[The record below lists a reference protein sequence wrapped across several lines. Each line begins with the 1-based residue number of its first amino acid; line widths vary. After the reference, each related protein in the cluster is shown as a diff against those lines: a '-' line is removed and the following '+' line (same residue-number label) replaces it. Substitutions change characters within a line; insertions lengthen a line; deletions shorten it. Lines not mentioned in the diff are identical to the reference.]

1 MWYGFRSLSPSRRC
15 IAGFS
20 VVRVTPAM
28 DPPASTFPATG
39 LASHDRDSMSDFP
52 GSHPHELLDLIEGWK
67 LASCSSWSTETFT
80 NLLRWIRERIP
91 VESLTL
97 FELEPESND
106 LVQRARVQ
114 STVGISTVGLSTEE
128 ITSGVN
134 TATAYAAG
142 GNVTLESVRRPCSEA
157 KWNELIKWVATGEL
171 LKQASPRR
179 SGKLAFLVPEDI
191 SGAAIAGVLKSPLGG
206 EDRKEQ
212 TTTRSTIGAVVFEI
226 SHGRSLR
233 SEQLQWLQQW
243 THPLWLLLVRH
254 SADATLSAPPSHAS
268 TIASNNTLAIN
279 EDTKTLRQMIVG
291 AESGLKAVMERVQLV
306 ASSDVPVLI
315 LGDTGTGKEVVA
327 RAIHTRSPRA
337 SKPFLRV
344 NCGAIPPELID
355 SQLFG
360 HERGS
365 FTGASDQRKGWFER
379 ADGGTLFLDEIGELP
394 LAAQVRLLRVLQEH
408 HIERVGGQETIHVDV
423 RIVAAT
429 HRDLAAMVHE
439 KTFRE
444 DLWYRINMFP
454 ILLPRLCERLE
465 DIPALAKHFV
475 RKAAASFGF
484 PYVELSI
491 SDIDRLLEYHWPG
504 NIREL
509 QAVIDRAVILGRG
522 VKLDIATALGI
533 GLTQRFTPAVPE
545 SDEPTFYE
553 VIPETPVS
561 RLAAPIAPAI
571 SPADNRVD
579 SLNEA
584 IRRHIERALILAK
597 GQIEGKRGA
606 AHQLNINPHTL
617 RAKMRKL
624 GIRWSDFR
632 NDD

>member
-1 MWYGFRSLSPSRRC
+1 
-15 IAGFS
+15 
-20 VVRVTPAM
+20 
-28 DPPASTFPATG
+28 
-39 LASHDRDSMSDFP
+39 MSDFP
-52 GSHPHELLDLIEGWK
+52 DHQNPELHDLVEGWK
-67 LASCSSWSTETFT
+67 LASCSSWTPETFAE
-80 NLLRWIRERIP
+80 LLRWVRERIP
-91 VESLTL
+91 VASFTL
-97 FELEPESND
+97 FELETASSE

-114 STVGISTVGLSTEE
+114 AS
-128 ITSGVN
+128 SGN
-134 TATAYAAG
+134 ATG
-142 GNVTLESVRRPCSEA
+142 GNASVESLRRPCSEA
-157 KWNELIKWVATGEL
+157 KWNELNKWVGTGEF
-171 LKQASPRR
+171 LKQASPKR
-179 SGKLAFLVPEDI
+179 SGKLAFLVPDDA
-191 SGAAIAGVLKSPLGG
+191 SGAVIAGVLKSPLAWR
-206 EDRKEQ
+206 DRDG
-212 TTTRSTIGAVVFEI
+212 TPPTGSTIGAVVYEI
-226 SHGRSLR
+226 AHGRSLR
-233 SEQLQWLQQW
+233 NEQLQWLQQW
-243 THPLWLLLVRH
+243 THPLWLLLDRNA
-254 SADATLSAPPSHAS
+254 STSTPSAPPTHPN
-268 TIASNNTLAIN
+268 TIATNNALTTN

-429 HRDLAAMVHE
+429 HRDLATMVHE

-491 SDIDRLLEYHWPG
+491 GDIDRLLEYDWPG

-553 VIPETPVS
+553 VIPETPAS
-561 RLAAPIAPAI
+561 RLAVTASPTI
-571 SPADNRVD
+571 SASDTRVD

-606 AHQLNINPHTL
+606 AQVLNINPHTL

-624 GIRWSDFR
+624 SIRWSDYR
-632 NDD
+632 DDD

>member
-1 MWYGFRSLSPSRRC
+1 
-15 IAGFS
+15 
-20 VVRVTPAM
+20 
-28 DPPASTFPATG
+28 
-39 LASHDRDSMSDFP
+39 MSDFP
-52 GSHPHELLDLIEGWK
+52 DQQTPELHDLIEGWK
-67 LASCSSWSTETFT
+67 LASCSPWTSETFAE
-80 NLLRWIRERIP
+80 LLRWIRERIP

-97 FELEPESND
+97 VEWEPATTE

-114 STVGISTVGLSTEE
+114 ASNSNAIGC
-128 ITSGVN
+128 N
-134 TATAYAAG
+134 A
-142 GNVTLESVRRPCSEA
+142 SVDSERRSCSEA
-157 KWNELIKWVATGEL
+157 KWNELNKWIATGEL
-171 LKQASPRR
+171 LKQASPKR
-179 SGKLAFLVPEDI
+179 SGKLAFLVPEEVT
-191 SGAAIAGVLKSPLGG
+191 GAAIAGVLKSPLAWRERGDSLPTG
-206 EDRKEQ
+206 
-212 TTTRSTIGAVVFEI
+212 SAIGAIVFEI

-233 SEQLQWLQQW
+233 NEQIQWLQQW
-243 THPLWLLLVRH
+243 THPLWLLLDRN
-254 SADATLSAPPSHAS
+254 SSNSTSSAPSSHANA
-268 TIASNNTLAIN
+268 IAASNTLAIN

-429 HRDLAAMVHE
+429 HRDLATMVHG

-454 ILLPRLCERLE
+454 ILLPRLCERLG

-553 VIPETPVS
+553 VIPETPAS
-561 RLAAPIAPAI
+561 RLAAPVSPAI
-571 SPADNRVD
+571 STSDTRVD

-606 AHQLNINPHTL
+606 AQQLNINPHTL

-632 NDD
+632 DDD

>member
-1 MWYGFRSLSPSRRC
+1 MSTSP
-15 IAGFS
+15 
-20 VVRVTPAM
+20 
-28 DPPASTFPATG
+28 DPQNSE
-39 LASHDRDSMSDFP
+39 LHD
-52 GSHPHELLDLIEGWK
+52 LVEGWK
-67 LASCSSWSTETFT
+67 LASCSSWTPETFVE
-80 NLLRWIRERIP
+80 LLRWVRERIP
-91 VESLTL
+91 VASFTL
-97 FELEPESND
+97 FELETASSE
-106 LVQRARVQ
+106 LVQRARVRA
-114 STVGISTVGLSTEE
+114 S
-128 ITSGVN
+128 SGN
-134 TATAYAAG
+134 ATG
-142 GNVTLESVRRPCSEA
+142 GNATVDSLHRPCSEA
-157 KWNELIKWVATGEL
+157 KWNELNKWVGTGEL
-171 LKQASPRR
+171 LKQASPKR
-179 SGKLAFLVPEDI
+179 SGKLAFLVPEDVT
-191 SGAAIAGVLKSPLGG
+191 GAAIAGVLKSPLAWR
-206 EDRKEQ
+206 DRDG
-212 TTTRSTIGAVVFEI
+212 TTPTGSTIGAVVYEI
-226 SHGRSLR
+226 AHGRSLR
-233 SEQLQWLQQW
+233 NEQLQWLQQW
-243 THPLWLLLVRH
+243 THPLWLLLDRNA
-254 SADATLSAPPSHAS
+254 STSTPSAPPTHPN
-268 TIASNNTLAIN
+268 TIATNNALTTN

-491 SDIDRLLEYHWPG
+491 GDIDRLLEYDWPG

-533 GLTQRFTPAVPE
+533 GLTQRFAPVVPE

-553 VIPETPVS
+553 VIPETPAS
-561 RLAAPIAPAI
+561 RIPVPAAPATSA
-571 SPADNRVD
+571 SDTRVD

-584 IRRHIERALILAK
+584 IRRHIERALILTK

-606 AHQLNINPHTL
+606 AQVLNINPHTL

-624 GIRWSDFR
+624 SIRW
-632 NDD
+632 NDYRDDR